1 MVQLWTGFLGFYA
14 SNFDDKMCVVSVRQR
29 EVLTKFEKLWNSSRL
44 AIEDPFDLSHNL
56 SSGLSQKMWLHI
68 KKAFAK
74 GREVFGQPLLQLPPS
89 NVRWLQV
96 FSPHEPGF
104 LMFLRQRVAPSIVVN
119 FAGLPFL
126 WGSVC
131 YWPTTQG

>member
-1 MVQLWTGFLGFYA
+1 
-14 SNFDDKMCVVSVRQR
+14 MCVVSVRQR
-29 EVLTKFEKLWNSSRL
+29 EALTKFEKLWNSSRL

-74 GREVFGQPLLQLPPS
+74 GREVFGQPLVQLPP
-89 NVRWLQV
+89 NVRFLQV
-96 FSPHEPGF
+96 FASHEF
-104 LMFLRQRVAPSIVVN
+104 DCSNKVN
-119 FAGLPFL
+119 FAGVPVL

-131 YWPTTQG
+131 DWPPTQG